1 MTHANA
7 PLTPEGRRRLAV
19 LVVDRGWALRRAAEQ
34 FQCSPATAKRWA
46 DRYRAGL
53 PLTDRSSRPLTS
65 PTRLP
70 RKTERRIVSLRF
82 TSRWGPHRIAYH
94 LRLHR
99 STVGRV
105 LARYR
110 MPKLANIDQSTGLPV
125 RKPKPKRYEVAAPGQ
140 LVHVDV
146 KKQGR
151 IPDGGG
157 WRVHGRG
164 STQDRRAGVARD
176 KVARAGAA
184 GSRGYR
190 YLHHAVDDYSRVAYS
205 EILDDERKETAA
217 AFWERANAF
226 FTALG
231 VTVTAV
237 MTDNGACYRSHVFA
251 AALGEGVKHKWTKPY
266 RPQTNGKVER
276 FNRTLAAEWA
286 YATVYD
292 NEAARTAAYEAWLH
306 HYNHHRPHT
315 GIGGKT
321 PSARVHNLTGKYS

>member
-1 MTHANA
+1 
-7 PLTPEGRRRLAV
+7 LTPEGRRRLAV
-19 LVVDRGWALRRAAEQ
+19 LVVDGRWSLRRAAER
-34 FQCSPATAKRWA
+34 FQCSPATAKRWV

-53 PLTDRSSRPLTS
+53 ALTDRSSKPRSS
-65 PTRLP
+65 PNRLP
-70 RKTERRIVSLRF
+70 RKTERRIVALRF
-82 TSRWGPHRIAYH
+82 TRRWGPHRIAYH
-94 LRLHR
+94 LHLAR

-105 LARYR
+105 LAWYG
-110 MPKLANIDQSTGLPV
+110 MPKLVNIDQATGLPV
-125 RKPKPKRYEVAAPGQ
+125 RKPQPRRYEVAVPGQ

-164 STQDRRAGVARD
+164 SLQDRRAGIARD
-176 KVARAGAA
+176 RAARAGAA

-217 AFWERANAF
+217 AFWKRANAF
-226 FTALG
+226 FAGIG

-237 MTDNGACYRSHVFA
+237 MTDNGACYRSHVFRD
-251 AALGEGVKHKWTKPY
+251 ALGTIKHKWTKPY

-286 YATVYD
+286 YATAYA
-292 NEAARTAAYEAWLH
+292 NEAERTAAYETWLH

-315 GIGGKT
+315 GIGGRT
-321 PSARVHNLTGKYS
+321 PSQRVHNVTGKYS